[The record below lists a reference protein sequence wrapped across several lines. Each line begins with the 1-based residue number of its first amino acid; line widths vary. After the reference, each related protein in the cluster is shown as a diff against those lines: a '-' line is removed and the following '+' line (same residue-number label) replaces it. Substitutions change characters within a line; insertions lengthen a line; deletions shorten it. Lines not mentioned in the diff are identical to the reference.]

1 MQHNRRDKFGQ
12 STQDKLRELFYSRY
26 VKQHHTSQ
34 LNLYGVQKM
43 LPLTIQEYSQD
54 KMDVHILQESE

>member
-1 MQHNRRDKFGQ
+1 MLN
-12 STQDKLRELFYSRY
+12 SII
-26 VKQHHTSQ
+26 HH
-34 LNLYGVQKM
+34 NLYGVQKM